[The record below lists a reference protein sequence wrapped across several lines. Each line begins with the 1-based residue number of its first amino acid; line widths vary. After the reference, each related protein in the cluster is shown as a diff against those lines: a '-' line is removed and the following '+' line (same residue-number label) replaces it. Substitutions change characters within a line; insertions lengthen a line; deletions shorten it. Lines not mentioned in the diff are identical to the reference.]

1 MSRDGLPSG
10 SFTLPLML
18 VTVFVFDFFR
28 RNLAIVVLAAVT
40 AAVLIAVL
48 AVVLV
53 VVLAAVAAAVLI
65 VVAAVVAVLA
75 VIHITVIV
83 FHDFTSCW
91 LMDLLQ
97 E

>member
-1 MSRDGLPSG
+1 
-10 SFTLPLML
+10 ML

-53 VVLAAVAAAVLI
+53 VVLVLI
-65 VVAAVVAVLA
+65 IVVLVLVLA
-75 VIHITVIV
+75 PAPARNH
-83 FHDFTSCW
+83 C
-91 LMDLLQ
+91 LLHLC
-97 E
+97 